1 MKNVKYLKTNSAE
14 LKRGKFRIFLLL
26 LLLSL
31 FSTGEVMASFF
42 ISRISPESTI
52 LGQEAGNSKP
62 ALTLEKCLEMALL
75 YNPLLLSSHEQYQ
88 AARARINIARYFPQ
102 PEILLDYPLQP
113 KFFSPDESEEKFFW
127 LNQTIEFPG
136 RRYLRTR
143 IASLEASELLQDNE
157 SLKLNL
163 AFQVKEAFF
172 SLLLAEEQLKYA
184 QENLDL
190 SREFVEM
197 VEVKYSAGEVS
208 RAEVLRAQV
217 EMAKAEAMVKR
228 YKVEREIMAARLNV
242 LLGRG
247 KNQAIKISGELKQPF
262 INLTLDQAR
271 EIALSSRPELRKTE
285 YALERASLQKKQA
298 LLSYFPDFNLGFA
311 RHQIEGVK
319 YWDFSLGFSFPLF
332 FWQTKKGELAEA
344 EASFRATEKELV
356 YWRNMVSLEVEEAFL
371 RVICCEKQINLFA
384 ENILK
389 QAEEV
394 YQLFSFSFKEGQI
407 GGLDLIEARRTLIE
421 ARIAYAEQLYEHAVS
436 LAALSRAMGKIQ

>member
-1 MKNVKYLKTNSAE
+1 MKNKKYQASNLAE
-14 LKRGKFRIFLLL
+14 VTRGKIQIIILL

-31 FSTGEVMASFF
+31 FCMNKVMASFF
-42 ISRISPESTI
+42 ISRASPESTI
-52 LGQEAGNSKP
+52 LSQEAVNSEP
-62 ALTLEKCLEMALL
+62 ALTLEKCLEMALH
-75 YNPLLLSSHEQYQ
+75 YNPLILSSKEQYR
-88 AARARINIARYFPQ
+88 AARARINVARYFPR

-113 KFFSPDESEEKFFW
+113 RFFSPGQSEEKFFW
-127 LNQTIEFPG
+127 VYQTIEFPG
-136 RRYLRTR
+136 RRYLRTKV
-143 IASLEASELLQDNE
+143 ASLEASELFQDNE
-157 SLKLNL
+157 SLKLSL

-184 QENLDL
+184 RENLEL
-190 SREFVEM
+190 SREFLEM

-217 EMAKAEAMVKR
+217 EMAKARAMVKR
-228 YKVEREIMAARLNV
+228 YEVEREIMAARLNV
-242 LLGRG
+242 LLGRD

-262 INLTLDQAR
+262 INLTLEQAR

-285 YALERASLQKKQA
+285 YALQRISLQKKQA

-319 YWDFSLGFSFPLF
+319 YWDFSLGFSIPLF

-344 EASFRATEKELV
+344 EANFRALEKELI
-356 YWRNMVSLEVEEAFL
+356 YWQNLVNLEVEEAFL
-371 RVICCEKQINLFA
+371 RVICCEKQINLFV

-394 YQLFSFSFKEGQI
+394 YQLFFFSFREGQI

>member
-1 MKNVKYLKTNSAE
+1 MKNVKYLATNLVVINQRKIQTS
-14 LKRGKFRIFLLL
+14 ILL

-31 FSTGEVMASFF
+31 FCTSEVMASFY
-42 ISRISPESTI
+42 IGRISPESTI
-52 LGQEAGNSKP
+52 LGQEAGNSEP
-62 ALTLEKCLEMALL
+62 ALTLEMCLEMALH
-75 YNPLLLSSHEQYQ
+75 YNPLILSSIEQYR
-88 AARARINIARYFPQ
+88 AARARINIAGALPQ

-113 KFFSPDESEEKFFW
+113 GFFSPGKSEEKFFW
-127 LNQTIEFPG
+127 VYQTIEFPG

-143 IASLEASELLQDNE
+143 IASLEASEFFQDNE
-157 SLKLNL
+157 SLKLSL

-172 SLLLAEEQLKYA
+172 SLLLAEERLRYA
-184 QENLDL
+184 RENLEL

-217 EMAKAEAMVKR
+217 EVAKAEAMVKR
-228 YKVEREIMAARLNV
+228 YEVEREIMAARLNI
-242 LLGRG
+242 LLGRD
-247 KNQAIKISGELKQPF
+247 KNQALKISGELKQPF

-285 YALERASLQKKQA
+285 YALQRTSLQKKQA
-298 LLSYFPDFNLGFA
+298 LLSYLPDFNLGFA
-311 RHQIEGVK
+311 RHQVERAK

-332 FWQTKKGELAEA
+332 FWQTKRGELAEA
-344 EASFRATEKELV
+344 EASFRALEKELI

-394 YQLFSFSFKEGQI
+394 YQLFFFSFKEGQI
-407 GGLDLIEARRTLIE
+407 GGLDMIEARRTLIE

-436 LAALSRAMGKIQ
+436 LAALSRAMGRIQ